1 MLPCAGASVLV
12 LDSSTNLEAGV
23 AVRPISPGDP
33 TSLLNRER
41 RTKDRD
47 ALASGEPVDVLVV
60 GGGVT
65 GAGVALDAATRGL
78 SVALV
83 EAHDFAFGTSRWSSK
98 LVHGG
103 LRYLAGGHINIAW
116 ESALERSILMR
127 NVAPHLIRA
136 LPQMVPE
143 FDTTPRKYRTLT
155 RVGLHGADAMRKAS
169 KLKSSRLAK
178 PKHISGPRAAN
189 LAPSLPAER
198 VEGAMVLQD
207 GQLEDDARLVVAI
220 ARTAAAYGAKIVT
233 HARAM
238 ELGSGGA
245 KIEDTLDGGTFEVNA
260 GTVVNA
266 TGIWAAQN
274 DPRIALN
281 PSRGSHLVLASSTL
295 GDSKVGIALPV
306 PDHFGR
312 YVFTMPQPDGLT
324 YVGITD
330 VDAGTDIPDVPEAS
344 EDEIQWILDILS
356 DNLSKPIERSQVL
369 GTYAGLRPLVA
380 AEEGEGTYK
389 SSADISREHLVVG
402 EAGGVITVTGGK
414 LTTYRKMAQD
424 TVDKITD
431 RKCITKDVPLVGA
444 GGWFGFGE
452 IPDRLVRRFGSE
464 APLVA
469 ALAEGDPNMLE
480 PIVSPDKAE
489 HAALI
494 PALRAEFAWAIKAEG
509 ALTTD
514 DLVERRVR
522 FNMVDGMT
530 DLARPF
536 AEEMLS

>member
-1 MLPCAGASVLV
+1 MRPIARPII
-12 LDSSTNLEAGV
+12 
-23 AVRPISPGDP
+23 RPISPGDQ

-47 ALASGEPVDVLVV
+47 ALANGEFVDVLVV

-65 GAGVALDAATRGL
+65 GTGVALDAATRGL

-83 EAHDFAFGTSRWSSK
+83 EANDFAFGTSRWSSK

-116 ESALERSILMR
+116 ESALERSILMQ

-143 FDTTPRKYRTLT
+143 YDTTARKYRTLT
-155 RVGLHGADAMRKAS
+155 RVGLYGADAMRKAS
-169 KLKSSRLAK
+169 KLPGSRLAK
-178 PKHISGPRAAN
+178 PKHISGPRAAA

-198 VEGAMVLQD
+198 IEGAMLLQD

-233 HARAM
+233 HAKATD
-238 ELGSGGA
+238 LGPGGA
-245 KIEDTLDGGTFEVNA
+245 TIEDTLDGGTFQLNA
-260 GTVVNA
+260 RTVVNA

-274 DPRIALN
+274 DSRISLN

-295 GDSKVGIALPV
+295 GDSNVGIALPV

-330 VDAGTDIPDVPEAS
+330 VDAGTEIPDVPMAS
-344 EDEIQWILDILS
+344 EEEIQWILDILS
-356 DNLSKPIERSQVL
+356 DNLSKPIERDQVI

-380 AEEGEGTYK
+380 GGEGEDAK
-389 SSADISREHLVVG
+389 SSADISREHLVLG

-431 RKCITKDVPLVGA
+431 KPCLTKKIPLVGA
-444 GGWFGFGE
+444 GGSLAGTSVAD
-452 IPDRLVRRFGSE
+452 IPARLKRRYGTEASLVSALSDR
-464 APLVA
+464 
-469 ALAEGDPNMLE
+469 DPSLLE
-480 PIVSPDKAE
+480 PIVASDLAE
-489 HAALI
+489 YAHLV
-494 PALRAEFAWAIKAEG
+494 PALKVEFAWAVEAEG
-509 ALTTD
+509 AMTVE

-522 FNMVDGMT
+522 FNMVDGLA
-530 DLARPF
+530 DLAIPV
-536 AEEMLS
+536 AESLLD

>member
-1 MLPCAGASVLV
+1 MQPTARSI
-12 LDSSTNLEAGV
+12 
-23 AVRPISPGDP
+23 VRPINPGDH

-41 RTKDRD
+41 RAKDRD
-47 ALASGEPVDVLVV
+47 ALAGGEFVDVLVV

-83 EAHDFAFGTSRWSSK
+83 EANDFAFGTSRWSSK

-127 NVAPHLIRA
+127 TVAPHLIRA

-143 FDTTPRKYRTLT
+143 YDTTARKYRTLT
-155 RVGLHGADAMRKAS
+155 RVGLQGADAMRKAS
-169 KLKSSRLAK
+169 KLPGSRLAK
-178 PKHISGPRAAN
+178 PRHISGSRAAA
-189 LAPSLPAER
+189 LAPNLPSER
-198 VEGAMVLQD
+198 VEGAMLLQD

-220 ARTAAAYGAKIVT
+220 ARTAAAYGAKILT
-233 HARAM
+233 HARATD
-238 ELGSGGA
+238 LGSGGA
-245 KIEDTLDGGTFEVNA
+245 TIEDTVDGGTFTVKA

-274 DPRIALN
+274 DPRISLN

-295 GDSKVGIALPV
+295 GGSQVGIALPV

-330 VDAGTDIPDVPEAS
+330 VDAGTEIPDVPTAS
-344 EDEIQWILDILS
+344 DDEIQWILDILS
-356 DNLSKPIERSQVL
+356 DNLSQPIGRDQVL

-380 AEEGEGTYK
+380 GGEGENAK
-389 SSADISREHLVVG
+389 SSADISREHLVLG
-402 EAGGVITVTGGK
+402 EAGDVITVTGGK

-431 RKCITKDVPLVGA
+431 KPCMTKKIPLVGA
-444 GGWFGFGE
+444 SSSLGDSATPGVPARF
-452 IPDRLVRRFGSE
+452 VRRYGTE

-469 ALAEGDPNMLE
+469 ALGRSDPDLLE
-480 PIVSPDKAE
+480 PIVPGNAHD
-489 HAALI
+489 HANLV
-494 PALRAEFAWAIKAEG
+494 PALKAEFAWAVKAEG
-509 ALTTD
+509 ALSVD

-522 FNMVDGMT
+522 FNMVNGLT
-530 DLARPF
+530 ELARPV
-536 AEEMLS
+536 AEQLLDS

>member
-1 MLPCAGASVLV
+1 M
-12 LDSSTNLEAGV
+12 
-23 AVRPISPGDP
+23 RPITPGDP
-33 TSLLNRER
+33 TSLLNKER
-41 RTKDRD
+41 RNKDRD
-47 ALASGEPVDVLVV
+47 SLASGKPVDVLVV

-103 LRYLAGGHINIAW
+103 LRYLAGGHIAIAW

-143 FDTTPRKYRTLT
+143 VDTTPRKYRTLT

-169 KLKSSRLAK
+169 KLPGSRLAK
-178 PKHISGPRAAN
+178 PRHISGPKAAG

-198 VEGAMVLQD
+198 VEGAMLLQD

-233 HARAM
+233 HARVVD
-238 ELGSGGA
+238 LDTGGA
-245 KIEDTLDGGTFEVNA
+245 KVEDTLDGGTFNVNA
-260 GTVVNA
+260 KTVVNA

-274 DPRIALN
+274 DSRIDLN
-281 PSRGSHLVLASSTL
+281 PSRGSHLVLASKTL
-295 GDSKVGIALPV
+295 GNSKVGIALPV

-330 VDAGTDIPDVPEAS
+330 VEAGTEIPDVPQAS

-356 DNLSKPIERSQVL
+356 DNLSQSITRNQVL

-380 AEEGEGTYK
+380 AGEEPGDK
-389 SSADISREHLVVG
+389 SSADISREHLVLG
-402 EAGGVITVTGGK
+402 QAGGVITVTGGK

-431 RKCITKDVPLVGA
+431 APCITKDIPLVGA
-444 GGWFGFGE
+444 GGSPS
-452 IPDRLVRRFGSE
+452 IVASSSPITSRLARRFGTE
-464 APLVA
+464 A
-469 ALAEGDPNMLE
+469 ALVEALGASDPSLLE
-480 PIVSPDKAE
+480 PIVSPDQAE
-489 HAALI
+489 HADLV

-509 ALTTD
+509 AMTAD

-522 FNMVDGMT
+522 FNMVDGLT
-530 DLARPF
+530 DLARPV
-536 AEEMLS
+536 AEEMLD